1 MDRREELKIKQK
13 SLKCRKRNIKSKG
26 SSSLVKGNIHE
37 QSDIDLVGKGL
48 PPELYIKSLVNANN
62 MVNWTVEVNL
72 IPFEDAFESLKEKTL
87 RGGELTYE

>member
-1 MDRREELKIKQK
+1 
-13 SLKCRKRNIKSKG
+13 
-26 SSSLVKGNIHE
+26 LVKGNIHE